1 MEKMELLTQD
11 QINIYHNAEKVLENI
26 EDILVKAGF
35 ELRIEGENL
44 FLISDNESNI
54 FRLDDTSIG
63 IKDKNFRSCVSLP
76 RSTDSQELVVQKLSG
91 EFKNYKTI
99 RIKRAL

>member
-1 MEKMELLTQD
+1 MEILTPD
-11 QINIYHNAEKVLENI
+11 QINIYRNAEKVLENI
-26 EDILVKAGF
+26 EEVLDKAGF

-63 IKDKNFRSCVSLP
+63 IKDRNFRSCVSLP

-91 EFKNYKTI
+91 AFKNYETI
-99 RIKRAL
+99 RIKCEI